1 MDRSH
6 APYFL
11 ENPAENGIVIFI
23 HGFMGSPR
31 QFDKLAAAVQK
42 QGRSAAALLLPGHGG
57 SVRDFAAGTS
67 ARWQDYVDAE
77 VESYSRDYADIWLAG
92 HSMGGLLA
100 INAAVRHGEQAP
112 GMQTPG
118 AQTPGMQTPGAGPPE
133 DRAPEERAPGAHIRG
148 IFTIACPFKLTT
160 FSAYTIRFRI
170 KQVFSRKDAPARVAY
185 LDGSSVRLS
194 PGLLWSSATQAVELK
209 KLMSKAR
216 GNLLLL
222 RAPVFAAYST
232 SDELTSIQSL
242 DIFRSELSGAP
253 FEHLLLTDSLH
264 AYYPEH
270 EQTLLE
276 SSLLSFLQATASL

>member
-11 ENPAENGIVIFI
+11 ENPAENGIVVFI

-31 QFDKLAAAVQK
+31 QFDMLAAAVQK

-100 INAAVRHGEQAP
+100 INAAVRHDAQAP
-112 GMQTPG
+112 GGRAPGSRAPG
-118 AQTPGMQTPGAGPPE
+118 AQPPGMNM
-133 DRAPEERAPGAHIRG
+133 PGAHIRG

-160 FSAYTIRFRI
+160 FSAYTMKFRI
-170 KQVFSRKDAPARVAY
+170 KQVFSRKSDPAKAAY
-185 LDGSSVRLS
+185 RDGSSVRLS
-194 PGLLWSSATQAVELK
+194 PGLLWSSVTQAAELK

-216 GNLLLL
+216 VNLPLL

-242 DIFRSELSGAP
+242 DILRSELYGAP

-270 EQTLLE
+270 EQSLLE
-276 SSLLSFLQATASL
+276 SSLLRFLLATASL

>member
-112 GMQTPG
+112 GQQP
-118 AQTPGMQTPGAGPPE
+118 PEMQTPGAGP
-133 DRAPEERAPGAHIRG
+133 PEERAPGAHIRG

-216 GNLLLL
+216 GNLPLL